1 MPLQRHA
8 ECGIHYRRYA
18 ENGNPENR
26 LTELDDSIDMA
37 QAKSFLHLWDW
48 DIQAE
53 QSERIVKL
61 LCDRPGS
68 MVLSWQMGDVEAG
81 EYPNAMDDGRV

>member
-37 QAKSFLHLWDW
+37 QVKSFLHLWDW

-61 LCDRPGS
+61 LRDRPGS
-68 MVLSWQMGDVEAG
+68 MVLKLAG
-81 EYPNAMDDGRV
+81 GRRGSRRVPECNG